1 MAAGEGSTLDA
12 AASVD
17 TEQSLRASEARLR
30 AIFDNSAVGITA
42 VDLDGVVVAT
52 NRAFQSM
59 LGYTAGELLGT
70 FVRDLSPEED
80 APVTRQATADLL
92 AGGPESV
99 TVEKRFLRK
108 DGEAVWTSL
117 ALTRMTDEAGRV
129 TGFVGMVNDITTR
142 KTLEAEL
149 LHQAFHDGLTGLPN
163 RARFRDRVEHA
174 LSREGTA
181 RDRVT
186 ILFIDLD
193 DFKAVN
199 DSLGHAAGDR
209 LLQAASE
216 RLLNATRGLDIVAR
230 LGGDEFGVLLGNV
243 THDDDAIT
251 VASRITV
258 AMAAPFQLGG
268 HEVRVGASIGIAR
281 AHGDAAAEELL
292 RNADLAMYR
301 AKASGKGRY
310 EAFDPAMHAA
320 LVERLE
326 LESDLRHA
334 LERGEI
340 ALAYQ
345 PVVDLTTGRMAGA
358 EALARWYHPVR
369 GLIPPTRF
377 VPLAEQT
384 GLIGPI
390 GRWALAEACRQAVR
404 WSDSATIAVN
414 VSGRQ
419 LEDHG
424 YIFDVADALER
435 SGLAPDRLV
444 LEITESVLMRDP
456 EAALE
461 RLGSLRILGV
471 RIAIDDFGTGYSS
484 LAYLQRFPVNVLK
497 IDKAFVAGVDEPG
510 GAALARAIVALGNA
524 LGLRTVAEGAETPEH
539 AETLRDL
546 GCRYAQGYLFGR
558 PMSMDAL
565 IASEA
570 EAVAV

>member
-1 MAAGEGSTLDA
+1 MPDG
-12 AASVD
+12 AASPD
-17 TEQSLRASEARLR
+17 AEQSLRASEARLR
-30 AIFDNSAVGITA
+30 AIFDHSAVGITA
-42 VDLDGVVVAT
+42 VDPDGVVVET
-52 NRAFQSM
+52 NRAFQAM
-59 LGYTAGELLGT
+59 LGYTADELRG
-70 FVRDLSPEED
+70 RPSSALSPEED
-80 APVTRQATADLL
+80 DDVTRQATHELTLGEGASL
-92 AGGPESV
+92 
-99 TVEKRFLRK
+99 TVEKRFVRK
-108 DGEAVWTSL
+108 DGSMVWTSL
-117 ALTRMTDEAGRV
+117 ALTRMDDAHGQL
-129 TGFVGMVNDITTR
+129 TGFVGMVHDITTR

-149 LHQAFHDGLTGLPN
+149 LHQAYHDGLTGLPN
-163 RARFRDRVEHA
+163 RARFRERVEHA
-174 LSREGTA
+174 LLRHGTA

-243 THDDDAIT
+243 THDEDAIT

-258 AMAAPFQLGG
+258 AMAAPFQLDG

-281 AHGDAAAEELL
+281 AHGDDTAEELL

-345 PVVDLTTGRMAGA
+345 PVMDLTTGQLAGA

-369 GLIPPTRF
+369 GLIPPARF

-390 GRWALAEACRQAVR
+390 GRWALVEACHQAMR
-404 WSDSATIAVN
+404 WSGSATIAVN

-424 YIFDVADALER
+424 FIFDVADALER
-435 SGLAPDRLV
+435 SGLVPERLV

-456 EAALE
+456 QAALE
-461 RLGSLRILGV
+461 RLGALRILGV

-539 AETLRDL
+539 AETLRAL

-558 PMSMDAL
+558 PMSMDEL

-570 EAVAV
+570 AAAA